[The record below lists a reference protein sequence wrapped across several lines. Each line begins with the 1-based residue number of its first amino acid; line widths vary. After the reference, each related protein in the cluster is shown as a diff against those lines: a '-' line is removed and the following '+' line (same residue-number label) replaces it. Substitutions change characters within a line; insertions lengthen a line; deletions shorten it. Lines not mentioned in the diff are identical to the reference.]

1 MQKLSPEKEKND
13 LYVVDLDRIHDL
25 NSWINH
31 NNNTKLFRNNHYL
44 KPKSCVIQKKNR
56 VGYWSCTSCY
66 QYKNGNCEGDFKSP
80 AERKN
85 QEKFQKIYNQIHL
98 GRVLA
103 LMGKITKED
112 LKETLKER
120 FNIIVTNRSLQWYSE
135 HGLISSSVQ
144 RRVDGLRGS
153 VAIFEKDTVKLIYA
167 IDRLKKLGVKIKLND
182 IKYYLNLM
190 KFFSKQETYQNEDTI
205 KKLDILT
212 FQELKNLKMEDTF
225 VKGIILSDK
234 YTKKQK
240 NKVIKEFPV
249 FHTEITFLTRWDLLE
264 ELIEALAYASLD
276 FEEIK
281 ELRKK
286 YEDWQIEPVLD
297 NPAIETNIDLIDEK
311 NIEQTFIFA
320 KYDKPVSKTV
330 YFKYHEIEV
339 L

>member
-1 MQKLSPEKEKND
+1 MGYCEIEKGFCFLRCKD
-13 LYVVDLDRIHDL
+13 YRKGRCIGYYSTVVLPNGAKIRIPL
-25 NSWINH
+25 NYREINNYYEEFQMEVH
-31 NNNTKLFRNNHYL
+31 
-44 KPKSCVIQKKNR
+44 
-56 VGYWSCTSCY
+56 
-66 QYKNGNCEGDFKSP
+66 KNGF
-80 AERKN
+80 
-85 QEKFQKIYNQIHL
+85 
-98 GRVLA
+98 
-103 LMGKITKED
+103 ITKEEIFKI
-112 LKETLKER
+112 LKEKYGLNFSKRNLQFYVTQGLIEPGVIER
-120 FNIIVTNRSLQWYSE
+120 VPGVTGSVSFYSE
-135 HGLISSSVQ
+135 KVPEQ
-144 RRVDGLRGS
+144 
-153 VAIFEKDTVKLIYA
+153 IYA
-167 IDRLKKLGVKIKLND
+167 IDRFKKLGVKIRLND

-286 YEDWQIEPVLD
+286 YEDWQIEPILD
-297 NPAIETNIDLIDEK
+297 NPAVETNIDIIDEK